1 MPDVLVRDVDVVV
14 LERLKSKAKRHNRSL
29 QSELSVLLRRASEQE
44 EPISRLELVRKIRSS
59 IKNVQT
65 TDSTELL
72 REDRER

>member
-1 MPDVLVRDVDVVV
+1 MPDVLVRDVDDVV